1 MMQIMKILSNYQ
13 QGTRNAKVYKTQ
25 NGEWGVIVYDAQ
37 NDYNDFETFPS
48 EEDAECFAEDWVLK
62 NVSF

>member
-1 MMQIMKILSNYQ
+1 MQIMKILSNYQ
-13 QGTRNAKVYKTQ
+13 EGTRNAKVYKTQ
-25 NGEWGVIVYDAQ
+25 DGKYGVLIYDAQ
-37 NDYNDFETFPS
+37 DDYNGFDTFPS